1 MMPARQPT
9 YSPPMEESMNLT
21 YRFAT
26 LFGVLA
32 LAACTTINPYTGE
45 EQTAKATRGAVIGAA
60 VGALAGIVSG
70 DDATERRQRA
80 LIGAGIGALSGGAI
94 GYYMDVQEAKLRQ
107 ELANTGVQVQRQGDN
122 IVLGMPGRL
131 TFDTG
136 ESQIMSRSFPV
147 LDSVARV
154 ISENEKTIVEVVGH
168 TDSTGTD
175 AINVPL
181 SSSRAVAVADYLVS
195 NRVMAERIATQG
207 VSDRYPVATNDTVEG
222 RALNRRV
229 EITLVPLTAP

>member
-1 MMPARQPT
+1 
-9 YSPPMEESMNLT
+9 MNAT
-21 YRFAT
+21 SRFVTIFA
-26 LFGVLA
+26 V
-32 LAACTTINPYTGE
+32 AAVAGCTTINPYTGE
-45 EQTAKATRGAVIGAA
+45 EQTAKATKGALIGAA

-107 ELANTGVQVQRQGDN
+107 ELAGTGVQVQRQGDN
-122 IVLGMPGRL
+122 IVLGMPGKL

-136 ESQIMSRSFPV
+136 RSQIMNRSFPV

-154 ISENEKTIVEVVGH
+154 IAENEKTIVEVVGH
-168 TDSTGTD
+168 TDSTGSN

-181 SSSRAVAVADYLVS
+181 SSDRAVAVADYLS
-195 NRVMAERIATQG
+195 SHNVMPARIATQG
-207 VSDRYPVATNDTVEG
+207 VSDRYPVATNDTDAG

>member
-1 MMPARQPT
+1 MRRKIFMAT
-9 YSPPMEESMNLT
+9 VAI
-21 YRFAT
+21 AT
-26 LFGVLA
+26 LS
-32 LAACTTINPYTGE
+32 ACTTINPYTGE
-45 EQTAKATRGAVIGAA
+45 TQTAKATKGAAIGAA

-80 LIGAGIGALSGGAI
+80 LIGAGIGALAGGGI

-107 ELANTGVQVQRQGDN
+107 ELQGTGVMVERQGNN
-122 IVLGMPGRL
+122 IVLGMPGKL
-131 TFDTG
+131 TFDTN

-154 ISENEKTIVEVVGH
+154 ISKNEQTIVEVVGH
-168 TDSTGTD
+168 TDSTGSES
-175 AINVPL
+175 INAPL
-181 SSSRAVAVADYLVS
+181 SRARAVAVADYLAS
-195 NRVMAERIATQG
+195 NRVIPERLATQG
-207 VSDRYPVATNDTVEG
+207 VSSGHPIASNDTEDG